1 MECVFRFFWL
11 KSDDLKNK
19 FSGEW
24 MEGFYGRHA
33 LRHFF
38 FVFKWPVEKVKQVS
52 REASRVLKLAKAF
65 KVRLQQSN
73 SSWGSE
79 YTCLLGPSRSCDMR
93 SQILV
98 GLAFH
103 EAVFVWDRQ
112 LECVIAWFISQNIAV
127 VVVQPFTEAWHLDES
142 NSFILHARRFI
153 EEGEDHKTLHCYL
166 TLANRVVQSFPK
178 ITTSECPENGFMPV
192 SSPSVYCKNLRSG
205 KHPSSPEDFK
215 KSAAPTGTFR
225 KPKRCK
231 WHHPWENPR
240 LHQWQS
246 SYMQVNGFITG
257 NPFEKPFC
265 WYQILNCSLFWMTV
279 SKNLKSQMGAAGGD
293 DQLFKPNGVE
303 NADLAPTRAFAKYQG
318 SGDLFGRLILS
329 RERFG
334 TRPYPTFLKGKAIK
348 PSFQKVVIL

>member
-1 MECVFRFFWL
+1 MRATA
-11 KSDDLKNK
+11 S
-19 FSGEW
+19 FS
-24 MEGFYGRHA
+24 MRAALSKRGRT
-33 LRHFF
+33 
-38 FVFKWPVEKVKQVS
+38 
-52 REASRVLKLAKAF
+52 
-65 KVRLQQSN
+65 
-73 SSWGSE
+73 G
-79 YTCLLGPSRSCDMR
+79 
-93 SQILV
+93 
-98 GLAFH
+98 
-103 EAVFVWDRQ
+103 
-112 LECVIAWFISQNIAV
+112 
-127 VVVQPFTEAWHLDES
+127 
-142 NSFILHARRFI
+142 
-153 EEGEDHKTLHCYL
+153 TLHHYL

-318 SGDLFGRLILS
+318 SGDLFGGWYSNESISHLS
-329 RERFG
+329 AG
-334 TRPYPTFLKGKAIK
+334 KTIDSSQVPT
-348 PSFQKVVIL
+348 VWY